1 MRNQNRLMSFLFPFC
16 ALMGLYVLLAV
27 AVSLLIFEQ
36 PAPQVG
42 TLFKYLLSVLADW
55 GEISFFKFALPT
67 EWAGWILENYPDSP
81 QVWPVK
87 DYHLLLDNLQQP
99 LVYEVFPCYFFVAVV
114 VSLFSLKMEEGKKD
128 RIPEAKRE
136 DVYSRGIRRVS
147 PEAFCKK
154 IRKEVKDPAAVVA
167 TDGGQ
172 LVFSAN
178 RMREH
183 MSVFG
188 ASGTGKSQ
196 FLLAFLSSF
205 FAHRQKGTRIIIVDR
220 KGEFYAH
227 FREEG
232 DIIYNPFDERSA
244 KWSLFNELEIP
255 EGFTRIPPDVWAIAK
270 ILFPPP
276 KNADPFWQDA
286 AAKVFCS
293 AVVSCIRT
301 GKTSNQDLVDFC
313 HQDWEAVVKAMK
325 ALPPGLD
332 TGRIV
337 SANPTTGGSILSTAQ
352 NGVQKLSVCPD
363 GDFSIRQ
370 WLHSGRGNLY
380 LSSAGRNDS
389 VFIPILSLMI
399 DLIGREMKEM
409 PDGGAGG
416 VRYLIVID
424 ELAAYPAMKTLH
436 YLVAEARSKGVA
448 VVIATQTIQKMLKTY
463 GEKDGKDIIANTKC
477 KVLFKMGEEE
487 DANYLSKTIGN
498 AEIQRTQRSDNKSTS
513 ITGNQSAQRTK
524 TKQIVQ
530 ETVFLPSD
538 LMTLPTGAAVVL
550 HPCAGETVSKLQFEP
565 FHGEKR
571 DIEFWPIQ
579 ERTVGARDYAEI
591 EKRRAEVELE
601 RQKRENLRK
610 RAEWKQAQ
618 REREEAERRAREE
631 KKLAEAVEGKEKDAV
646 QSEPEQAQPKNEYDD
661 YLL

>member
-1 MRNQNRLMSFLFPFC
+1 MRNQNRLMSFLFPLA

-27 AVSLLIFEQ
+27 AVSLFVFEQ
-36 PAPQVG
+36 PAPQVA
-42 TLFKYLLSVLADW
+42 TLFKYLLSQLADW

-67 EWAGWILENYPDSP
+67 EWAGWILENYPDAP
-81 QVWPVK
+81 QTWPIN
-87 DYHLLLDNLQQP
+87 DYHLLLDKLPHP
-99 LVYEVFPCYFFVAVV
+99 LVYEVFPCYFFVAVA

-128 RIPEAKRE
+128 SIPEAKRE
-136 DVYSRGIRRVS
+136 DVYSRGIRRVT

-205 FAHRQKGTRIIIVDR
+205 FAHRQKGTRVIIVDR

-293 AVVSCIRT
+293 AVVSCIRE

-463 GEKDGKDIIANTKC
+463 GGQDGKDIIANTKC

-487 DANYLSKTIGN
+487 DATYLSKTIGS
-498 AEIQRTQRSDNKSTS
+498 AEIQRTQRSENKSTS
-513 ITGNQSAQRTK
+513 LFSDKAGGQSK
-524 TKQIVQ
+524 SKQIVQ

-538 LMTLPTGAAVVL
+538 IMTLPTGAAVVL
-550 HPCAGETVSKLQFEP
+550 HPCAGETVSKLQFEL
-565 FHGEKR
+565 FQGKKR
-571 DIEFWPIQ
+571 DIEFLPIQ
-579 ERTVGARDYAEI
+579 ERTVGARDFAEV
-591 EKRRAEVELE
+591 EKRRAEAKLKQENLE
-601 RQKRENLRK
+601 RLQR
-610 RAEWKQAQ
+610 RAEWEQSRIEREKAEK
-618 REREEAERRAREE
+618 REREEKQKA
-631 KKLAEAVEGKEKDAV
+631 KAEAQEKAAA
-646 QSEPEQAQPKNEYDD
+646 QPEQAQPKKEYDD

>member
-1 MRNQNRLMSFLFPFC
+1 MRNQNRVMSFLFPFC

-87 DYHLLLDNLQQP
+87 DYHLLLDNLPHP
-99 LVYEVFPCYFFVAVV
+99 LFYEAFPCFFFVAVA
-114 VSLFSLKMEEGKKD
+114 VSFFSLKMEEGKKD

-136 DVYSRGIRRVS
+136 DVYSRGIRRVT

-172 LVFSAN
+172 LLFSAN

-205 FAHRQKGTRIIIVDR
+205 FAHRQPGTRVIIVDR

-255 EGFTRIPPDVWAIAK
+255 ECFTRIPPDVWAIAK

-463 GEKDGKDIIANTKC
+463 GDKDGKDIIANTKC

-565 FHGEKR
+565 FKGQKR
-571 DIEFWPIQ
+571 DVEFWPVQ
-579 ERTVGARDYAEI
+579 ERTVAARDFAEI
-591 EKRRAEVELE
+591 EKRRVEVELE

-618 REREEAERRAREE
+618 REREEAEKRAREE
-631 KKLAEAVEGKEKDAV
+631 KKLAEAAEAKEKEAA
-646 QSEPEQAQPKNEYDD
+646 QPEQAQPKKEYDD

>member
-1 MRNQNRLMSFLFPFC
+1 MRNQNRLMAFLFPFG

-27 AVSLLIFEQ
+27 VVSRLIFDQ
-36 PAPQVG
+36 PAPQVA
-42 TLFKYLLSVLADW
+42 TLFKYLLSQLADW
-55 GEISFFKFALPT
+55 GGISFFKFTLPT
-67 EWAGWILENYPDSP
+67 EWAGWILENYPDAP
-81 QVWPVK
+81 QTWPIK
-87 DYHLLLDNLQQP
+87 DYHLLLDKLP
-99 LVYEVFPCYFFVAVV
+99 HSLVYEVFPCYFFVAVV
-114 VSLFSLKMEEGKKD
+114 VSFFSLKMEEGKKD
-128 RIPEAKRE
+128 SIPEAKRE

-147 PEAFCKK
+147 PKVFCKK
-154 IRKEVKDPAAVVA
+154 IRKEVDDPAAIVS
-167 TDGGQ
+167 TDGGP

-178 RMREH
+178 RLREH

-205 FAHRQKGTRIIIVDR
+205 FEHKKPGTRVIIVDR

-227 FREEG
+227 FRERG
-232 DIIYNPFDERSA
+232 DILFNPFEERSV

-270 ILFPPP
+270 ILYPKP
-276 KNADPFWQDA
+276 KNADPFWQEA

-293 AVVSCIRT
+293 AVVACIRE
-301 GKTSNQDLVDFC
+301 GKTSNQDLVDYC
-313 HQDWEAVVKAMK
+313 YQDWETIVKEMQK
-325 ALPPGLD
+325 LPPGLD

-363 GDFSIRQ
+363 GDFSIRK
-370 WLHSGRGNLY
+370 WLHSGQGNLY
-380 LSSAGRNDS
+380 LSSAGRNDN

-424 ELAAYPAMKTLH
+424 ELAAYPAMQTLH
-436 YLVAEARSKGVA
+436 FLVAEARSKGVA

-477 KVLFKMGEEE
+477 KVLFKMGEED
-487 DANYLSKTIGN
+487 DAAYLSKTIGS
-498 AEIQRTQRSDNKSTS
+498 AEIQRTQRSENKSTS
-513 ITGNQSAQRTK
+513 IFSDSSGGQSK
-524 TKQIVQ
+524 SKHIIQ

-538 LMTLPTGAAVVL
+538 IMTLPTGAAVVL
-550 HPCAGETVSKLQFEP
+550 HPCAGETVAKLQFEP
-565 FHGEKR
+565 FRGEKR
-571 DIEFWPIQ
+571 DIDFLPIQ
-579 ERTVGARDYAEI
+579 ERTIGARDFAET
-591 EKRRAEVELE
+591 EKRRAEAEKA
-601 RQKRENLRK
+601 RQKLEELQK
-610 RAEWKQAQ
+610 RAEQEKA
-618 REREEAERRAREE
+618 RLDRLEVERKGKKSAMPEE
-631 KKLAEAVEGKEKDAV
+631 KEAA
-646 QSEPEQAQPKNEYDD
+646 QPEQAQPKKEYDD

>member
-27 AVSLLIFEQ
+27 AVSLFIFEQ
-36 PAPQVG
+36 PAPQVA
-42 TLFKYLLSVLADW
+42 TLFKYLLSQLADF
-55 GEISFFKFALPT
+55 GGISFFKFALPT
-67 EWAGWILENYPDSP
+67 EWAGWILENYPDAP
-81 QVWPVK
+81 QTWPIN
-87 DYHLLLDNLQQP
+87 DYHLLLDRLPHPHP
-99 LVYEVFPCYFFVAVV
+99 LVYEVFPYHFFAAVV
-114 VSLFSLKMEEGKKD
+114 VSLFSLRMEAGKKD
-128 RIPEAKRE
+128 RLPEAKRE
-136 DVYSRGIRRVS
+136 DVYSRGIRRVL
-147 PEAFCKK
+147 PEEFCQK
-154 IRKEVKDPAAVVA
+154 IKKEVKDIAAVVA
-167 TDGGQ
+167 TDGGE

-205 FAHRQKGTRIIIVDR
+205 FAHRQPGTRVIIVDR

-448 VVIATQTIQKMLKTY
+448 VVIATQTIQKMLNTY

-477 KVLFKMGEEE
+477 KVLFQMGEEG
-487 DANYLSKTIGN
+487 DANYLSRTIGN

-513 ITGNQSAQRTK
+513 LTGNQSAHRTK

-538 LMTLPTGAAVVL
+538 LMTIGTGSAVVL
-550 HPCAGETVSKLQFEP
+550 HPCAGETVAKLKFEC
-565 FHGEKR
+565 FQGQKR
-571 DIEFWPIQ
+571 DIEFWPVR
-579 ERTVGARDYAEI
+579 ERTVGARDFAEI

-610 RAEWKQAQ
+610 RAEWEQS
-618 REREEAERRAREE
+618 RIEREEAEKMEREE
-631 KKLAEAVEGKEKDAV
+631 KQKAKAEAQEKAAA
-646 QSEPEQAQPKNEYDD
+646 QPEQAQPKKEYDD

>member
-1 MRNQNRLMSFLFPFC
+1 MRNQHRIKMFIFPLF
-16 ALMGLYVLLAV
+16 ALMGLYVLLAM
-27 AVSLLIFEQ
+27 AASFLMGQ
-36 PAPQVG
+36 PVPQVA
-42 TLFKYLLSVLADW
+42 TLFKYLLSLLADW
-55 GEISFFKFALPT
+55 GDISFFKFALPT
-67 EWAGWILENYPDSP
+67 EWAGWIMTNYPDSP
-81 QVWPVK
+81 QTLLVK
-87 DYHLLLDNLQQP
+87 DYHIVLDNIPYP
-99 LVYEVFPCYFFVAVV
+99 LVYELFPWYFFAALVAAFFCCR
-114 VSLFSLKMEEGKKD
+114 LAEEDDPRKD
-128 RIPEAKRE
+128 YTPEAKKE

-147 PEAFCKK
+147 PKVFCKK
-154 IRKEVKDPAAVVA
+154 IRKEVDDPAAIVP
-167 TDGGQ
+167 TDGGP

-178 RMREH
+178 RLREH

-205 FAHRQKGTRIIIVDR
+205 FEHKKPGTRVIIVDR

-227 FREEG
+227 FRERG
-232 DIIYNPFDERSA
+232 DILFNPFEERSV

-270 ILFPPP
+270 ILYPKP
-276 KNADPFWQDA
+276 KNADPFWQEA

-293 AVVSCIRT
+293 AVVACIRE
-301 GKTSNQDLVDFC
+301 GKTSNQDLVDYC
-313 HQDWEAVVKAMK
+313 YQDWETIVKEMQK
-325 ALPPGLD
+325 LPPGLD

-370 WLHSGRGNLY
+370 WLHSGQGNLY
-380 LSSAGRNDS
+380 LSSAGRNDN

-424 ELAAYPAMKTLH
+424 ELAAYPAMQTLH
-436 YLVAEARSKGVA
+436 FLVAEARSKGVA
-448 VVIATQTIQKMLKTY
+448 VVIATQTVQKMLKTY
-463 GEKDGKDIIANTKC
+463 GGQDGKDIIGNTKC

-487 DANYLSKTIGN
+487 DAAYLSKTIGST
-498 AEIQRTQRSDNKSTS
+498 EIQRTQRSENKSTS
-513 ITGNQSAQRTK
+513 LFSDRAGGQSK
-524 TKQIVQ
+524 SKQIIQ

-538 LMTLPTGAAVVL
+538 IMTLPTGAAVVL
-550 HPCAGETVSKLQFEP
+550 HPCAGETVAKLQFEQ
-565 FHGEKR
+565 FRGEKR
-571 DIEFWPIQ
+571 DIDFLPIQ
-579 ERTVGARDYAEI
+579 ERTIGARDFAEA
-591 EKRRAEVELE
+591 EKR
-601 RQKRENLRK
+601 
-610 RAEWKQAQ
+610 
-618 REREEAERRAREE
+618 REEAELARQKLDKLQKSAEQEKARLDRLEAERKEKSAMPEE
-631 KKLAEAVEGKEKDAV
+631 KEAA
-646 QSEPEQAQPKNEYDD
+646 QPERAQPKKEYDD